1 MTDTLGYIGVALP
14 DGYKIQK
21 DTRGRDVLVLE
32 ADKAEFFG
40 YLMENGVRNL
50 RETHWEGIVML
61 DPQDDKALDRVVKRR
76 LVLSDRSIMVS
87 SEIGGTVQVSSL
99 DGYELHPIEA
109 YELSIALRN
118 AAHHA
123 ALEVED
129 S

>member
-21 DTRGRDVLVLE
+21 DPRGRDVLVLE
-32 ADKAEFFG
+32 ADQAAFFG
-40 YLMENGVRNL
+40 YLMENGARNL
-50 RETHWEGIVML
+50 RETHWESIVML
-61 DPQDDKALDRVVKRR
+61 DPQDDKELDRVRKRR
-76 LVLSDRSIMVS
+76 PILSDRSVVVT
-87 SEIGGTVQVSSL
+87 SEIGGAVEVSNL
-99 DGYELHPIEA
+99 EGYELRPIEA